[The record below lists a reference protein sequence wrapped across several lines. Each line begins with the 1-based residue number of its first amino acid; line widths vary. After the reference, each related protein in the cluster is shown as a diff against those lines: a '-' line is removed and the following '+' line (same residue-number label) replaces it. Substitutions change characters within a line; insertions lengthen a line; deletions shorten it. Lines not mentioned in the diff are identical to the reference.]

1 MEKYMSLKLL
11 GATDYG
17 EVIENPTFKS
27 TNRGDE
33 KLIKVTDWIKP
44 EDMNSD
50 EKVLKHPIFE
60 QAFSEIL
67 KKWKPRSNVAFL
79 SLCTATRPYSK
90 SQKYAE
96 FMRRFGEHVDFIV
109 VSNGG
114 FIPPAYWSSFPFLN
128 YDAMHDDTGAWDY
141 LYQTTMYHRILRFFS
156 TFKYEYVIA
165 NFRPS
170 LRNHRPARIGLK
182 KMKKEGK
189 IKDYVIIPEQELYD
203 RAAADGWR
211 GGNGAGAMF
220 PDLHLFVISALDEQV
235 KKWSNYQDPT
245 ESLF

>member
-1 MEKYMSLKLL
+1 MSLKYL
-11 GATDYG
+11 GAADYG
-17 EVIENPTFKS
+17 EVIENPTIKS
-27 TNRGDE
+27 TNKGNE
-33 KLIKVTDWIKP
+33 KLIKVDDWVTP

-60 QAFSEIL
+60 KAFSEIL
-67 KKWKPRSNVAFL
+67 KKWKPRSNVAFM

-96 FMRRFGEHVDFIV
+96 FTRRFGEHVDFIV

-114 FIPPAYWSSFPFLN
+114 FIPPAFWGSYPFLT
-128 YDAMHDDTGAWDY
+128 YDSPHDPSGDWDY
-141 LYQTTMYHRILRFFS
+141 LYQTTMYNRLVRFFNA
-156 TFKYEYVIA
+156 FDYEYVIA
-165 NFRPS
+165 NFRPT

-182 KMKKEGK
+182 KMKRDGR
-189 IKDYVIIPEQELYD
+189 IKDFVIIPEKELYEK
-203 RAAADGWR
+203 AAADGWR

-220 PDLHLFVISALDEQV
+220 PDLHKFIITELDNQA

-245 ESLF
+245 NSLF

>member
-1 MEKYMSLKLL
+1 MSLKYL

-17 EVIENPTFKS
+17 EVIENPTIKS
-27 TNRGDE
+27 TNKGNE
-33 KLIKVTDWIKP
+33 KLIKVDDWVTP

-60 QAFSEIL
+60 QAFGQIL

-90 SQKYAE
+90 SMKYQKFAQK
-96 FMRRFGEHVDFIV
+96 FGDHVDFIV

-114 FIPPAYWSSFPFLN
+114 FIPPDYWSSYPFLT
-128 YDAMHDDTGAWDY
+128 YDSPHDPSGDWDY
-141 LYQTTMYHRILRFFS
+141 LYQTTMYNRLLRFFN
-156 TFKYEYVIA
+156 TFDYEYVIA
-165 NFRPS
+165 NFRPT

-182 KMKKEGK
+182 KLKKMGR
-189 IKDYVIIPEQELYD
+189 INDFVIIPEKELYEK
-203 RAAADGWR
+203 AAADGWR

-220 PDLHLFVISALDEQV
+220 PDLHRFILDELISQV
-235 KKWSNYQDPT
+235 KNWSSYTNPT
-245 ESLF
+245 ADLF